1 MNRENC
7 PAFGKECFVC
17 HKTNHFGKV
26 CERRDT
32 RANYIRVAGETS
44 GSESSA
50 DEESDTDYYTDEDV
64 SQHSAVNSM
73 DFRWGRFH
81 RLPR

>member
-1 MNRENC
+1 MY
-7 PAFGKECFVC
+7 V
-17 HKTNHFGKV
+17 TNHFGKV

-32 RANYIRVAGETS
+32 QANYIRVAGETS

-64 SQHSAVNSM
+64 SQHSAINSM
-73 DFRWGRFH
+73 NFRWGRFH